1 MFDVLVYL
9 FEMYAQPGVF
19 PASGVLMRKLSAV
32 GFEQKDISA
41 ALEWLSGLENLA
53 EEDYRHHRLVGAQ
66 DVRPMRIYCE
76 REMARLPAECRGF
89 LGFLEDAGAIDGV
102 LREMIIE
109 RAMVLRDPGVPLA
122 KLKIIVLMVLWRRHP
137 AMESLD
143 TLLLEELLSTEDG
156 LPVLH

>member
-1 MFDVLVYL
+1 MFDILVYL
-9 FEMYAQPGVF
+9 FETYAQPGVF

-32 GFEQKDISA
+32 GFEQEDISA

-53 EEDYRHHRLVGAQ
+53 EEDYRHHRMAGARG
-66 DVRPMRIYCE
+66 VRPMRLYCE
-76 REMARLPAECRGF
+76 QEMARLPAECRGF
-89 LGFLEDAGAIDGV
+89 LGFLEEAGAIDGV
-102 LREMIIE
+102 LREMIVE
-109 RAMVLRDPGVPLA
+109 RAMVLRDASVPLA

-143 TLLLEELLSTEDG
+143 TLLLEELLSAEDG